1 MMHYFSESLA
11 VKHSDIEGIYTA
23 YGFYLRLIL
32 IALHTQ
38 QQIMGSS
45 VWLPVIVLSLF
56 QGQDED
62 SPRPEFFAPLA
73 RYATEMLN
81 QCKPRMTLAWLNFYW
96 KVEIITLFY
105 RKKN

>member
-32 IALHTQ
+32 IALHPQ

-56 QGQDED
+56 QGQDE
-62 SPRPEFFAPLA
+62 EFFFFP
-73 RYATEMLN
+73 
-81 QCKPRMTLAWLNFYW
+81 
-96 KVEIITLFY
+96 
-105 RKKN
+105 KNCLHLLQRVQLKC